1 MSNGQV
7 RRGSLFW
14 PLFLIGAGAF
24 VLIKRAHPE
33 LPIGQFFGQYWP
45 VLLIALGAIRLLEY
59 FLRRG
64 AVGPVITGGEIF
76 AIVFLI
82 LLGLAAAHYYRSDWV
97 RRGWK
102 IDLSDLNVYRDTF
115 DFTEQ
120 VTQPLKAGAAVTISS
135 PQGELVIRAGEA
147 AEVRVV
153 ARKRIGAD
161 REEEAKRLADQVHM
175 GVTETPAGLEI
186 RPEFDTGGHGRV
198 KRVDLEV
205 TVPVRTDLQLSAH
218 RGDIRINGIHG
229 AIRLSSRFGDVE
241 LQAIKGKTEVD
252 QSRGSI
258 RAANLEGNLRI
269 AGRGDELDLADIVG
283 EVNIQGEFFGE
294 IKIKNV
300 SKLTH
305 FLSSRTDL
313 SSERIRGALQ
323 MDSGDLRLIKPEGAV
338 NLVTHNKDIEV
349 EDFDGRLQIQNRRG
363 DIRLTPHQSLQQ
375 DIQVTN
381 ESGDIELVLPV
392 NSSFQINAVARSNGE
407 IVSDFSG
414 ENLKLSKSGAT
425 TTLTGR
431 VGTRGPQISLSTT
444 YGTIRLRKEGET

>member
-1 MSNGQV
+1 MSDGQV

-14 PLFLIGAGAF
+14 PLFLIGLGGI
-24 VLIKRAHPE
+24 VLLKRAHPE
-33 LPIGQFFGQYWP
+33 LPIGQFFAQYWP
-45 VLLIALGAIRLLEY
+45 VLLIALGAIRLMEY
-59 FLRRG
+59 FFRRG
-64 AVGPVITGGEIF
+64 APGPIVTGGEIV

-82 LLGLAAAHYYRSDWV
+82 LIGLAAAQYYRSDWM

-115 DFTEQ
+115 DFTDQ
-120 VTQPLKAGAAVTISS
+120 VTHPLKPGSAVTISS

-153 ARKRIGAD
+153 ARKRVGAD
-161 REEEAKRLADQVHM
+161 REEDAKRLADQIQVRF
-175 GVTETPAGLEI
+175 TQTPAGLEI
-186 RPEFDTGGHGRV
+186 RPEFDAGEHGRV

-205 TVPVRTDLQLSAH
+205 TLPAKTDLQLSAN
-218 RGDIRINGIHG
+218 RGDIRVNGIQG
-229 AIRLSSRFGDVE
+229 AVRLTCRFGDVE

-258 RAANLEGNLRI
+258 RAANLEGNLRV
-269 AGRGDELDLADIVG
+269 AGRGDELDLADIAG
-283 EVNIQGEFFGE
+283 EVNIQGEFFGDV
-294 IKIKNV
+294 KIKNV

-323 MDSGDLRLIKPEGAV
+323 LDSGDLRLIKPEGAV
-338 NLVTHNKDIEV
+338 NLLTHNKDIEV

-363 DIRLTPHQSLQQ
+363 DIRLTPHQSVKQ

-381 ESGDIELVLPV
+381 ESGDIELVLPA
-392 NSSFQINAVARSNGE
+392 NSSFQINASARSNGE
-407 IVSDFSG
+407 IVTDFSG
-414 ENLKLSKSGAT
+414 ENLKLTKSGAT

-444 YGTIRLRKEGET
+444 YGTIRLRKEGES